1 MTPETRPTLKGE
13 HSAPFRRCTLVALPT
28 MDVVVQ
34 RPPTGTIPTTPGSY
48 QFKDAEG
55 RVIYVGKAK
64 NLRSRLS
71 NYFADP
77 RTLQPRTAQMV
88 ATAESVEWIE
98 VANEVEALILEY
110 SLIKRFRP
118 RFNVVLKD
126 DKSYPYLAV
135 TVSAEWPRPMVMR
148 GNKRK
153 GVRYFGPYVHAK
165 AIRATL
171 DLLITTFPLRTCSDA
186 KFARHQKLGK
196 PCLLY
201 YIGRCSAPCV
211 GKITHED
218 YQELTDQFIR
228 FLEGHDT
235 EIVSRL
241 ESEMTAASDALEFEK
256 AARLRDRLDNIRKVI
271 ERQQMVAER
280 SEDFDVV
287 GIADDDLE
295 AAVQIFH
302 VRAGRVLGRA
312 GFVLDKVEDMTG
324 AELVARTLEGLY
336 DDEPVLGW
344 PKKVYVP
351 ELPTDVEVYADW
363 LSGLRGSKVTIK
375 VAQRGGKRELAET
388 VTHNAAEE
396 FTRHRLR
403 RAADHNS
410 RAKALNELQ
419 QALELANSPLRI
431 ECYDMSHLQGT
442 DYVGSMVVME
452 DALPAKQ
459 YYRHFKVHVPANDD
473 FAAMEEVLTRRLE
486 RLLEDRAKPI
496 AERGRFAYEPNL
508 LVIDGGKGQLSSVMS
523 VIERLGLADEIPVV
537 SLAKRLE
544 EVYVPG
550 KSDPIILERT
560 SEALYLLQRIRDESH
575 RFAITYHR
583 KRRDKRMTAS
593 ILDDVP
599 GLGPTRRNRLLAE
612 VGNVRVLRTKSPED
626 LRSLS
631 WLPDQVA
638 DAVHERLHDRAAAS
652 GRSATS

>member
-1 MTPETRPTLKGE
+1 MSGPYDG
-13 HSAPFRRCTLVALPT
+13 
-28 MDVVVQ
+28 DVVQ

-48 QFKDAEG
+48 QFKDAAG

-98 VANEVEALILEY
+98 VRNEVEALVLEY

-118 RFNVVLKD
+118 RFNVRLID

-135 TVSAEWPRPMVMR
+135 TVSDEWPRPMVMR
-148 GNKRK
+148 GKRRK
-153 GVRYFGPYVHAK
+153 GVRYFGPYVHTK

-186 KFARHQKLGK
+186 KFKRHQKLGK

-211 GKITHED
+211 GKISHED
-218 YQELTDQFIR
+218 YAELTAQFIR

-235 EIVSRL
+235 EIVDRL
-241 ESEMTAASDALEFEK
+241 EAEMAEAAEELEFEK
-256 AARLRDRLDNIRKVI
+256 AARLRDRLENIRKVI

-280 SEDFDVV
+280 NEDFDVV
-287 GIADDDLE
+287 GIADDELE
-295 AAVQIFH
+295 AAVQVFH

-312 GFVLDKVEDMTG
+312 GFVLDKVEDMTS
-324 AELVARTLEGLY
+324 AQLVARTLEGLY
-336 DDEPVLGW
+336 DEEPVLGW

-351 ELPTDVEVYADW
+351 EIPEDADTYTDW
-363 LSGLRGSKVTIK
+363 LSGLRGSKVQIK
-375 VAQRGGKRELAET
+375 VAQRGGKRQLAET
-388 VTHNAAEE
+388 VTHNASEE
-396 FTRHRLR
+396 FVRHRLR
-403 RAADHNS
+403 RASDHNA

-419 QALELANSPLRI
+419 QALELPVAPLRI

-459 YYRHFKVHVPANDD
+459 YYRHFKVHVPQNDD

-486 RLLEDRAKPI
+486 RLLADRERPV

-508 LVIDGGKGQLSSVMS
+508 LVIDGGKGQLSSVMT
-523 VIERLGLADEIPVV
+523 VIDRLGLRDEIPVV

-550 KSDPIILERT
+550 RSEPIILDRT

-593 ILDDVP
+593 ILDDVA
-599 GLGPTRRNRLLAE
+599 GLGPTRRNRLLRE
-612 VGNVRVLRTKSPED
+612 VGNVSELRGRSLAD
-626 LRSLS
+626 LQQLS
-631 WLPDQVA
+631 WLPDAVA
-638 DAVHERLHDRAAAS
+638 EALYERLHDPAPAKV
-652 GRSATS
+652 TS

>member
-1 MTPETRPTLKGE
+1 M
-13 HSAPFRRCTLVALPT
+13 
-28 MDVVVQ
+28 VQ

-48 QFKDAEG
+48 QFSDGDG

-77 RTLQPRTAQMV
+77 RTLAPRTAQMV
-88 ATAESVEWIE
+88 AAAESVEWIE
-98 VANEVEALILEY
+98 VRNEVEALVLEY

-118 RFNVVLKD
+118 RFNVRLID

-135 TVSAEWPRPMVMR
+135 TASDEWPRPMVMR
-148 GNKRK
+148 GKRRK
-153 GVRYFGPYVHAK
+153 GVRYFGPYVHTK

-186 KFARHQKLGK
+186 KFTRHHKLGR

-201 YIGRCSAPCV
+201 DIGRCSGPCI
-211 GKITHED
+211 GAISAED
-218 YQELTDQFIR
+218 YAELTAQLIR

-235 EIVSRL
+235 EIVARL
-241 ESEMTAASDALEFEK
+241 ESEMATAAEELEFER
-256 AARLRDRLDNIRKVI
+256 AARLRDRLENIRKVI

-312 GFVLDKVEDMTG
+312 GFILDKVEDMTP
-324 AELVARTLEGLY
+324 AQLVARTLEGLY
-336 DDEPVLGW
+336 DEEPVLGW

-351 ELPTDVEVYADW
+351 ELPEGLALYTDW
-363 LSGLRGSKVTIK
+363 LSGLRGSKVAIT
-375 VAQRGGKRELAET
+375 VAQRGAKRRLAET
-388 VTHNAAEE
+388 VTLNASEE
-396 FTRHRLR
+396 FLRHRLR
-403 RAADHNS
+403 RSSDHNA

-419 QALELANSPLRI
+419 QALDLPMSPLRI

-459 YYRHFKVHVPANDD
+459 YYRHFKVHVPGNDD

-486 RLLEDRAKPI
+486 RLLADRERPV

-508 LVIDGGKGQLSSVMS
+508 LVIDGGKGQLSSV
-523 VIERLGLADEIPVV
+523 VAVLERLGLDDQIPVV

-544 EVYVPG
+544 EVYVPHR
-550 KSDPIILERT
+550 SEPVILDRT

-575 RFAITYHR
+575 RFAIAYHR
-583 KRRDKRMTAS
+583 KRRDKRMTS
-593 ILDDVP
+593 SVLDDVP
-599 GLGPTRRNRLLAE
+599 GLGPTRRNRLLRE
-612 VGNVRVLRTKSPED
+612 VGNLKTIRAAGLDD
-626 LRSLS
+626 LKALS
-631 WLPDQVA
+631 WLPDPVA
-638 DAVHERLHDRAAAS
+638 EAVYTRLHDRTALAHDDKV
-652 GRSATS
+652 RR

>member
-1 MTPETRPTLKGE
+1 M
-13 HSAPFRRCTLVALPT
+13 
-28 MDVVVQ
+28 Q

-48 QFKDAEG
+48 QFFDADG

-64 NLRSRLS
+64 NLRSRLA

-77 RTLQPRTAQMV
+77 RALAPRTAQMV
-88 ATAESVEWIE
+88 ATAETVEWIE
-98 VANEVEALILEY
+98 VRNEVEALVLEY

-118 RFNVVLKD
+118 RFNVRLVD

-135 TVSAEWPRPMVMR
+135 TVSDEWPRPMVMR
-148 GNKRK
+148 GKRRK
-153 GVRYFGPYVHAK
+153 GVRYFGPYVHTK

-186 KFARHQKLGK
+186 KFRRHQKLGR

-201 YIGRCSAPCV
+201 DIGRCSGPCV
-211 GKITHED
+211 GAISADD
-218 YQELTDQFIR
+218 YAELTDQLIQ

-235 EIVSRL
+235 EIVTKL
-241 ESEMTAASDALEFEK
+241 EAEMAEASGALEFEK
-256 AARLRDRLDNIRKVI
+256 AARVRDRLENIRKVI

-280 SEDFDVV
+280 SEDFDVI

-295 AAVQIFH
+295 ASVQIFH

-312 GFVLDKVEDMTG
+312 GFVLDKVEDMPPG
-324 AELVARTLEGLY
+324 RLVARTLEGLY
-336 DDEPVLGW
+336 DEEPVLGW

-351 ELPTDVEVYADW
+351 ELPEDVDLYTEW
-363 LSGLRGSKVTIK
+363 LSGLRGSKVTIS
-375 VAQRGGKRELAET
+375 VAQRGDKRRLAET
-388 VTHNAAEE
+388 VTHNADEE
-396 FTRHRLR
+396 FIRHRLR
-403 RAADHNS
+403 RASDHNA
-410 RAKALNELQ
+410 RARALNELQ
-419 QALELANSPLRI
+419 QALGLAVSPLRI

-459 YYRHFKVHVPANDD
+459 YYRHFKVHVPGNDD
-473 FAAMEEVLTRRLE
+473 FAAMAEVLTRRLE
-486 RLLEDRAKPI
+486 RLLADRERPV

-508 LVIDGGKGQLSSVMS
+508 LVIDGGKGQLSTV
-523 VIERLGLADEIPVV
+523 VAVLDELGLADQIPVV

-544 EVYVPG
+544 EVHLPG
-550 KSDPIILERT
+550 RSEPVILDRN

-583 KRRDKRMTAS
+583 KRRGKRMTAS

-599 GLGPTRRNRLLAE
+599 GLGPARRNRLLREIGSLKKIRGAE
-612 VGNVRVLRTKSPED
+612 LAD
-626 LRSLS
+626 LQALT
-631 WLPDQVA
+631 WLPDSVA
-638 DAVHERLHDRAAAS
+638 AALYDRLHDPAAGVGAG
-652 GRSATS
+652 GRST

>member
-1 MTPETRPTLKGE
+1 MAT
-13 HSAPFRRCTLVALPT
+13 
-28 MDVVVQ
+28 VVP

-48 QFKDAEG
+48 QFFDADG

-64 NLRSRLS
+64 NLRSRLA

-77 RTLQPRTAQMV
+77 RTLAPRTAQMV
-88 ATAESVEWIE
+88 ATAASVEWIE
-98 VANEVEALILEY
+98 VRNEVEALVLEY

-118 RFNVVLKD
+118 RFNVRLID

-135 TVSAEWPRPMVMR
+135 TVSDDWPRPMVMR
-148 GNKRK
+148 GKRRK
-153 GVRYFGPYVHAK
+153 GVRYFGPYVHTK

-186 KFARHQKLGK
+186 KFARHHKAGR

-201 YIGRCSAPCV
+201 DIGRCSAPCI
-211 GKITHED
+211 GAIGHED
-218 YQELTDQFIR
+218 YAELTAQLIR

-235 EIVSRL
+235 EIVERL
-241 ESEMTAASDALEFEK
+241 ESEMAGAAAALEFEK
-256 AARLRDRLDNIRKVI
+256 AARLRDRLENIRKVI

-280 SEDFDVV
+280 SEDFDVI
-287 GIADDDLE
+287 GIADDELE

-312 GFVLDKVEDMTG
+312 GFVLDKVEDMTS
-324 AELVARTLEGLY
+324 AQLVARTLEGLY
-336 DDEPVLGW
+336 DEEPVLGW

-351 ELPTDVEVYADW
+351 ELPENAELYADW
-363 LSGLRGSKVTIK
+363 LSGLRGSKVTLV
-375 VAQRGGKRELAET
+375 VARRGAKRRLAET
-388 VTHNAAEE
+388 VTHNASEE
-396 FTRHRLR
+396 FLRHRLR
-403 RAADHNS
+403 RASDHNA

-419 QALELANSPLRI
+419 QALDLPLSPLRI

-459 YYRHFKVHVPANDD
+459 HYRHFKVHVPGNDD

-486 RLLEDRAKPI
+486 RLLADRDRPVAD
-496 AERGRFAYEPNL
+496 RGRFAYEPNL
-508 LVIDGGKGQLSSVMS
+508 LVIDGGKGQLSSVMT
-523 VIERLGLADEIPVV
+523 VLERLGLADQIPVV

-544 EVYVPG
+544 EVYLPG
-550 KSDPIILERT
+550 RSDPVILDRT

-599 GLGPTRRNRLLAE
+599 GLGPTRRNRLLRE
-612 VGNVRVLRTKSPED
+612 VGNLKTIRATSLDD
-626 LRSLS
+626 LKALS
-631 WLPDQVA
+631 WLPDAVA
-638 DAVHERLHDRAAAS
+638 EALHERLHDPSASVRAERVHA
-652 GRSATS
+652 